1 MFDWHKQFRDGTVDI
16 SLGDPVFPSV
26 LRALRA
32 RFRRISDAQ
41 LVLSAVAKLS
51 ADFYRDIYSEWVKR
65 HSRCIKKRMK
75 EMRYIV
81 SVTLINRSRHNDVP
95 RRSMRH
101 PTLFEYYMFRV
112 SINSIFTIFHPA
124 VGGVFIFHHIYLNEK
139 FRNRLISVFSSVWS
153 KLEYSYNHIL
163 CPC

>member
-1 MFDWHKQFRDGTVDI
+1 MCSRTIVFDWHKQFRDGTVDI

-51 ADFYRDIYSEWVKR
+51 ADFYRDIYSEWVER
-65 HSRCIKKRMK
+65 HSRCIQKRMK

-81 SVTLINRSRHNDVP
+81 SVPLINRSRHNDVP
-95 RRSMRH
+95 KRSMRH

-124 VGGVFIFHHIYLNEK
+124 VGGVFIFHHIYLNAK
-139 FRNRLISVFSSVWS
+139 VSQPFNICVFFSMVQVR
-153 KLEYSYNHIL
+153 IFI
-163 CPC
+163 